1 MQFYL
6 DYTLFSQSSHMFHS
20 PTHCIQNT
28 QSHRNLSHTIQDAP
42 GPPKHT
48 QAHQIHHYPTFFFSK
63 AVLGFP
69 SLSKLT
75 QCPFST
81 SSLST
86 LFYPFHSNHPETFQ
100 DLHTYFTLFKL
111 LKLLLVLKSHPRSP
125 SLSSLLEVSPSLY
138 FHVKLYYLKILKR
151 GPYRADNIGS
161 LAVYHGQFQLCK
173 R

>member
-6 DYTLFSQSSHMFHS
+6 DYTLFSQSSHVFHS

-125 SLSSLLEVSPSLY
+125 SLY